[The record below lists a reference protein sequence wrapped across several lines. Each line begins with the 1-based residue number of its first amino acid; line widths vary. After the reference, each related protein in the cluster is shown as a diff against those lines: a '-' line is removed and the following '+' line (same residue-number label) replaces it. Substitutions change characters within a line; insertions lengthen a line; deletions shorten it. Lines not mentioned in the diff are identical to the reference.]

1 MCWYFG
7 CENPIATKDERKHK
21 TKCAGYG
28 LLGTVDLIISSIVY
42 VSVFNSNGFH
52 SFKSHAHPF
61 RLWQVNGEFVS
72 SIAALLNQLAIRWR
86 NQRPRTKSNIKSFY
100 KCKTYNLH
108 PGELKPQRE
117 KKHTSLNRKQT
128 IAAAAAADEKQN
140 AEREWALQRVSAF
153 IITLDRIT
161 MTVYSLQYSCAF
173 MLIINICLLHQN
185 QSHGLSCLTY
195 QKNLNWMKNK

>member
-1 MCWYFG
+1 MRRIRFTWHRRPDNKLY
-7 CENPIATKDERKHK
+7 R
-21 TKCAGYG
+21 
-28 LLGTVDLIISSIVY
+28 
-42 VSVFNSNGFH
+42 VFNSNGFH

-72 SIAALLNQLAIRWR
+72 SIAALLNQLAARWR

-108 PGELKPQRE
+108 PGTHRKK
-117 KKHTSLNRKQT
+117 KKHTSLNQKHT
-128 IAAAAAADEKQN
+128 IAVK
-140 AEREWALQRVSAF
+140 REWALQRVSAF

>member
-1 MCWYFG
+1 MPRKRATRRTYTSCIRGIIKIRCFDLCGNSHSENPFGNAKFYEYHFNVVCWYFG

-61 RLWQVNGEFVS
+61 QWLWQVNGEFVS
-72 SIAALLNQLAIRWR
+72 SIAALLNQLATRWR

-117 KKHTSLNRKQT
+117 KKHIPLNRKQS
-128 IAAAAAADEKQN
+128 K
-140 AEREWALQRVSAF
+140 ALQ
-153 IITLDRIT
+153 
-161 MTVYSLQYSCAF
+161 Q
-173 MLIINICLLHQN
+173 Q
-185 QSHGLSCLTY
+185 
-195 QKNLNWMKNK
+195 MKNKMQNVSEPCNVSVRS